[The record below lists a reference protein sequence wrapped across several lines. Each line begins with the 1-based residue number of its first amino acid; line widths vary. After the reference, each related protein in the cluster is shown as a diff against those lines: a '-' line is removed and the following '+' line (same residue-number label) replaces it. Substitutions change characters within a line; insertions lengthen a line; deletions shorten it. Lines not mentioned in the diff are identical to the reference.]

1 MNVAPSFATPDL
13 ASSWT
18 RFRHVL
24 YLRSRVRAW
33 FKGSS
38 GDMQMHCLPEMV
50 VRQALGTA
58 IIADIRYTNT
68 AAKDFNGKLVY
79 LQQPPR
85 VGLREPAILRHETGV
100 SIASAEYAKVRFV
113 LLSSYIRA
121 G

>member
-1 MNVAPSFATPDL
+1 M
-13 ASSWT
+13 T
-18 RFRHVL
+18 RFRHIL
-24 YLRSRVRAW
+24 HPRSRVRGW
-33 FKGSS
+33 FKRS
-38 GDMQMHCLPEMV
+38 GGEMQMHCLPEMV

-121 G
+121 